1 MFRHIS
7 KKLVVLLSDIAS
19 LWYKGEK
26 MQFSAR
32 FFDALVFARIFP
44 YAYAIK
50 SISFSS

>member
-1 MFRHIS
+1 MFRHIP

-32 FFDALVFARIFP
+32 LFDALVFARIFP
-44 YAYAIK
+44 YAIK

>member
-26 MQFSAR
+26 MQ
-32 FFDALVFARIFP
+32 LVLNERTISP
-44 YAYAIK
+44 YFTD
-50 SISFSS
+50 ISL